1 MKQIA
6 RCGLY
11 LGMTP
16 MENDAHRV
24 YATLQAGGLALI
36 PTDVGYGLVAM
47 EPNAVRR
54 IYELKG
60 RPTTKPCVTV
70 ASFDILTRVA
80 QPLSDAAREW
90 LADITRLT
98 PLAIVARL
106 APSPLVDELPEYV
119 RNQATH
125 DGTIALF
132 FRAGRLLERLAELAL
147 ADGRLVLGSSANLS
161 GTGNN
166 YTFDS
171 VPETMRASADL
182 ALDRGAAWFRNDQQ
196 LASTILDLTSGTFIR
211 KGINYVRITEAWE
224 RAKRADRLV

>member
-1 MKQIA
+1 
-6 RCGLY
+6 
-11 LGMTP
+11 
-16 MENDAHRV
+16 
-24 YATLQAGGLALI
+24 
-36 PTDVGYGLVAM
+36 
-47 EPNAVRR
+47 
-54 IYELKG
+54 
-60 RPTTKPCVTV
+60 VTV

-80 QPLSDAAREW
+80 RPLSDAAREW

-98 PLAIVARL
+98 PLAIVTQL

-119 RNQATH
+119 RGQATH

-166 YTFDS
+166 YTFDD

-182 ALDRGAAWFRNDQQ
+182 GLDRGAAWFRNDQQ

-211 KGINYVRITEAWE
+211 KGVNYVRIAEAWE
-224 RAKRADRLV
+224 RAKRADRVV

>member
-24 YATLQAGGLALI
+24 YATLRAGGLALI

-47 EPNAVRR
+47 EADAVQR

-60 RPTTKPCVTV
+60 RPATKPCVTV

-80 QPLSDAAREW
+80 RPLTDAGREW

-98 PLAIVARL
+98 PLAIVTRL
-106 APSPLVDELPEYV
+106 APSPLVDELPAYV
-119 RNQATH
+119 RGQATH

-182 ALDRGAAWFRNDQQ
+182 ALDRGASWYRNDQQ
-196 LASTILDLTSGTFIR
+196 LASTILDLTNGTFIR
-211 KGINYVRITEAWE
+211 KGVNYVRIAEAWE
-224 RAKRADRLV
+224 RAKRADRVV